1 MEGRNVRV
9 QAQTVVKLQ
18 KYKEETGVP
27 IAVIIRKAVD
37 EYLKQRD
44 FDSVAKMENQGGGK

>member
-37 EYLKQRD
+37 YYLKQGD
-44 FDSVAKMENQGGGK
+44 FDSLTKSGK